1 MEDICE
7 KEVRRRFK
15 GLSADIREVREDVK
29 SDNKNSFKEQFKRKE
44 GYVKG

>member
-1 MEDICE
+1 MESICE

-29 SDNKNSFKEQFKRKE
+29 SDNKNSFKEQFERKE
-44 GYVKG
+44 SCVKG